1 MVILGFITR
10 MSHMSCLLDN
20 IKNQYFKQVERS
32 EFHFC
37 WITETVRNYRQLIEK
52 IASLKLPGQHLFNS
66 IKTFYNKHME
76 EFLSFNKRAI
86 TFINR

>member
-52 IASLKLPGQHLFNS
+52 IASLQPSTNICLIQLKSYFTN
-66 IKTFYNKHME
+66 
-76 EFLSFNKRAI
+76 
-86 TFINR
+86 